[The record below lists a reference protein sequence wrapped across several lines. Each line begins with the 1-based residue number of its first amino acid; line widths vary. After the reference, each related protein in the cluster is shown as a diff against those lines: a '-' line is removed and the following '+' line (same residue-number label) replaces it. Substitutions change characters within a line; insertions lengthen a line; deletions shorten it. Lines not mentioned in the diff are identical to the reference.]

1 MSGSFQHL
9 DGMVALLSELYEINE
24 RIMCGDIVSAKA
36 AINSTRMTKLLRHYH
51 EALSEDGAVA
61 ISLDVFV
68 AAGGWVGLTYSYTIQ
83 EGFQPDFVI
92 QGSQVPRRV

>member
-1 MSGSFQHL
+1 MSAFKHL
-9 DGMVALLSELYEINE
+9 DGMTALLSELYEINCRVE
-24 RIMCGDIVSAKA
+24 CGDIVSAKA
-36 AINSTRMTKLLRHYH
+36 AIASKRMDKLLNHYH

-68 AAGGWVGLTYSYTIQ
+68 AAGGWVGITYSYTIQ

-92 QGSQVPRRV
+92 SGSQVPRRV